1 MTDPIRELT
10 AQLASDPQSLV
21 FLELGEA
28 LRGRGQP
35 AAAYKVARM
44 GVNRYPE
51 LAASHDLLARVLAD
65 QGDRHAAAEA
75 WRRVLELSPGHIG
88 ANKGLAFLAF
98 RAGDPEGALPFLE
111 SALGAA
117 PGDEGLAIA
126 VQRVRT
132 ALDSA
137 ATRAASAAAAA
148 QTSAQ
153 AAATG
158 VLRGVEGFEPFED
171 ARGVVLLD
179 AQGLRLAG
187 TLEAPDGT
195 DVSDALAAHLQ
206 GVSREAS
213 RAARLL
219 DLGAWE
225 TVTAESADGHLLVLP
240 PTQST
245 VLVLLR
251 DARVPVGRLGLIAEQ
266 AARAARNWLERLA

>member
-1 MTDPIRELT
+1 M
-10 AQLASDPQSLV
+10 
-21 FLELGEA
+21 
-28 LRGRGQP
+28 
-35 AAAYKVARM
+35 
-44 GVNRYPE
+44 
-51 LAASHDLLARVLAD
+51 
-65 QGDRHAAAEA
+65 
-75 WRRVLELSPGHIG
+75 SPGHIG

-111 SALGAA
+111 SALGSA
-117 PGDEGLAIA
+117 PDDEGLAMA

-132 ALDSA
+132 ALDGA
-137 ATRAASAAAAA
+137 ATRAAAAVAAEAAAPAP
-148 QTSAQ
+148 
-153 AAATG
+153 
-158 VLRGVEGFEPFED
+158 LRGAEGFEPFED

-179 AQGLRLAG
+179 SQGLRLAG
-187 TLEAPDGT
+187 TLEAPDGS

-225 TVTAESADGHLLVLP
+225 SVTAESADGHLLVLP

>member
-28 LRGRGQP
+28 LRNRGQP
-35 AAAYKVARM
+35 AAAHKVARM

-75 WRRVLELSPGHIG
+75 WRRVLELAPGHIG

-111 SALGAA
+111 AALGAA

-126 VQRVRT
+126 VERVRT
-132 ALDSA
+132 ALDGA
-137 ATRAASAAAAA
+137 AARATAAAASEPTA
-148 QTSAQ
+148 
-153 AAATG
+153 
-158 VLRGVEGFEPFED
+158 LRGAEGFEPFEE

-179 AQGLRLAG
+179 TQGLRLAG
-187 TLEAPDGT
+187 TVNAPDGS
-195 DVSDALAAHLQ
+195 DVSDAVAAHLQ
-206 GVSREAS
+206 GVSREAA

-225 TVTAESADGHLLVLP
+225 SVTAESADGHLLVLP

-245 VLVLLR
+245 VLLLLR

-266 AARAARNWLERLA
+266 AARAARRWLERLA

>member
-28 LRGRGQP
+28 LRNRGQP

-75 WRRVLELSPGHIG
+75 WRRVLELAPGHIG

-111 SALGAA
+111 AALGAA
-117 PGDEGLAIA
+117 PGDEGLAVA
-126 VQRVRT
+126 VERVRT
-132 ALDSA
+132 ALDGA
-137 ATRAASAAAAA
+137 AARATAAAASAP
-148 QTSAQ
+148 SS
-153 AAATG
+153 
-158 VLRGVEGFEPFED
+158 LRGAEGFEPFEE

-179 AQGLRLAG
+179 TQGLRLAG
-187 TLEAPDGT
+187 TVNAPDGS
-195 DVSDALAAHLQ
+195 DVSDAVAAHLQ
-206 GVSREAS
+206 GVSREAA

-225 TVTAESADGHLLVLP
+225 SVTAESADGHLLVLP
-240 PTQST
+240 PTPST
-245 VLVLLR
+245 VLLLLR

-266 AARAARNWLERLA
+266 AARAARSWLERLA

>member
-28 LRGRGQP
+28 LRNRGQP

-111 SALGAA
+111 AALGAA

-126 VQRVRT
+126 VERVRT
-132 ALDSA
+132 ALDGASA
-137 ATRAASAAAAA
+137 RATAAAASAPRALPGA
-148 QTSAQ
+148 
-153 AAATG
+153 
-158 VLRGVEGFEPFED
+158 EGFEPFED

-179 AQGLRLAG
+179 TQGLRLAG
-187 TLEAPDGT
+187 TVQAPDGS
-195 DVSDALAAHLQ
+195 DVSDAVAAHLQ

-225 TVTAESADGHLLVLP
+225 SVTAESAEGHLLVLP

-245 VLVLLR
+245 VLLLLR

-266 AARAARNWLERLA
+266 AARAARSWLERLA

>member
-28 LRGRGQP
+28 LRNRGQP

-117 PGDEGLAIA
+117 PDDEGLAMA
-126 VQRVRT
+126 VQRVRS

-137 ATRAASAAAAA
+137 ASRAAAEPAPPAGGA
-148 QTSAQ
+148 
-153 AAATG
+153 
-158 VLRGVEGFEPFED
+158 LRGVEGFEPFEE

-179 AQGLRLAG
+179 TQGLRLAG

-219 DLGAWE
+219 ELGNWE
-225 TVTAESADGHLLVLP
+225 SVTAESPDGHLLVLP

-245 VLVLLR
+245 VLVLMR
-251 DARVPVGRLGLIAEQ
+251 DSKVPVGRLGLMADQ
-266 AARAARNWLERLA
+266 AARAARSWLERLA

>member
-28 LRGRGQP
+28 LRNRGQP

-117 PGDEGLAIA
+117 PDDEGLAMA
-126 VQRVRT
+126 VQRVRS
-132 ALDSA
+132 ALDGA
-137 ATRAASAAAAA
+137 ASRAAAEPAPPAGGA
-148 QTSAQ
+148 
-153 AAATG
+153 
-158 VLRGVEGFEPFED
+158 LRGVEGFEPFEE

-179 AQGLRLAG
+179 TQGLRLAG

-219 DLGAWE
+219 ELGNWE
-225 TVTAESADGHLLVLP
+225 SVTAESPDGHLLVLP

-245 VLVLLR
+245 VLVLMR
-251 DARVPVGRLGLIAEQ
+251 DSKVPVGRLGLMADQ
-266 AARAARNWLERLA
+266 AARAARSWLERLA